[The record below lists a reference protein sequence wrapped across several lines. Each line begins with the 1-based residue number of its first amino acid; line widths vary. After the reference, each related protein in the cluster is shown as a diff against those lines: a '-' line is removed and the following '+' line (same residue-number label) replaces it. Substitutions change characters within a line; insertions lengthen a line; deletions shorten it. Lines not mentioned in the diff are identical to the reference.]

1 MLVHPARSL
10 PTRVIGGAGR
20 TALRFYL
27 PLIILLACAAAA
39 LRAVGAG

>member
-1 MLVHPARSL
+1 MLVHLACHL
-10 PTRVIGGAGR
+10 PTRVVGGAKR
-20 TALRFYL
+20 TASLYL